1 VETAAI
7 RNALRAL
14 PDMPSGV
21 ILAVNASP
29 STVTGD
35 LIDLIAGMGA
45 PHRVAV
51 EITEH
56 EYIRDEDDLLL
67 AVEVLRG
74 HGTHIAVDDV
84 GGCSSGLEQLLHLR
98 PAVITTDC
106 VITHGIHLDP
116 ARRAVA
122 AGLTK
127 VPAEI
132 DGRVVAEGIETI
144 EEFDAVV
151 AARIHYGQGYLL
163 GRPAAEIG
171 DACLSRPVPTG
182 HGRA

>member
-1 VETAAI
+1 
-7 RNALRAL
+7 
-14 PDMPSGV
+14 M
-21 ILAVNASP
+21 NASP

-35 LIDLIAGMGA
+35 LTDLIVGTGA
-45 PHRVAV
+45 AQRVAV

-56 EYIRDEDDLLL
+56 EYIHDEADLML

-84 GGCSSGLEQLLHLR
+84 GSCYSGLEQLLHLR
-98 PAVITTDC
+98 PEVIKMDRF
-106 VITHGIHLDP
+106 ITQDIHLDP

-127 VPAEI
+127 VAAEI
-132 DGRVVAEGIETI
+132 GGRVVAEGIETS

-151 AARIHYGQGYLL
+151 EAGIHYGQGHLL
-163 GRPAAEIG
+163 GQPVAEIR
-171 DACLSRPVPTG
+171 DACSSRPVPAG
-182 HGRA
+182 HGRAQEPQPPRP